1 MNDEHSKTS
10 GKSATAELD
19 HDTKHTG
26 RPDRSTTAG
35 LGLFDKVTSMTG
47 NSGGTITTGLGLP
60 RFDATDGGVSTGI
73 TGVDHRVSTAVGT
86 YTSRFSDEDD
96 RHWRQSHASRPYY
109 QSGRA
114 YDEYRPAYQYGTDAA
129 HHYQGRRWEDVEGD
143 LESGWDNARGTS
155 RSAWQ
160 DVKDAVRDAWD
171 RVTGGHHDGR
181 QDSRF

>member
-1 MNDEHSKTS
+1 MNDERSKTS
-10 GKSATAELD
+10 GKSSTAELD
-19 HDTKHTG
+19 HDPKAAD

-47 NSGGTITTGLGLP
+47 NSGGTISTGLGLP
-60 RFDATDGGVSTGI
+60 KFDAMDSGVTGVSTGI
-73 TGVDHRVSTAVGT
+73 TGVDHTVDTMGGT

-96 RHWRQSHASRPYY
+96 RHWRQHHTTRPYY
-109 QSGRA
+109 QRGRD

-129 HHYQGRRWEDVEGD
+129 YQHQGRRWEEVEGD
-143 LESGWDNARGTS
+143 LERGWDNARGTS

-171 RVTGGHHDGR
+171 RVTGGPH
-181 QDSRF
+181 SR

>member
-19 HDTKHTG
+19 HDTKHAD

-47 NSGGTITTGLGLP
+47 NPGGTITTGLGLP
-60 RFDATDGGVSTGI
+60 KFDAMDTGVGTGI
-73 TGVDHRVSTAVGT
+73 TGVDRTVSAAGVT

-109 QSGRA
+109 ESGRA

-155 RSAWQ
+155 RSAWR
-160 DVKDAVRDAWD
+160 DIKDAVRDAWD
-171 RVTGGHHDGR
+171 RATGGHHN
-181 QDSRF
+181 SR

>member
-1 MNDEHSKTS
+1 MDDQHSKTS
-10 GKSATAELD
+10 GKTATAEMD
-19 HDTKHTG
+19 HDRKDEA

-47 NSGGTITTGLGLP
+47 NAGGTITTGLGLP
-60 RFDATDGGVSTGI
+60 KFDAMDTGTGTGV
-73 TGVDHRVSTAVGT
+73 TGVDHAVSARGVT

-96 RHWRQSHASRPYY
+96 RHWRRHHTSRPYY
-109 QSGRA
+109 QSGRD

-129 HHYQGRRWEDVEGD
+129 HQHQGRRWEEVEGD
-143 LESGWDNARGTS
+143 LEHGWDNARGTS

-171 RVTGGHHDGR
+171 RVTGSHHGR
-181 QDSRF
+181 